1 MPEKQKRSCRAGIKV
16 GDLARVIWTY
26 GESGCRGGVIGLV
39 TRVEYNGGMDYEPQ
53 YDRLR
58 ALLFC
63 QGSPSW
69 LDADDLEIVSKS

>member
-1 MPEKQKRSCRAGIKV
+1 MDEKKKVKV
-16 GDLARVIWTY
+16 GDMAKVLWT
-26 GESGCRGGVIGLV
+26 EGCDAPTVTGLV
-39 TRVEYNGGMDYEPQ
+39 IKVVLNGGMDYKPR

-69 LDADDLEIVSKS
+69 LDADDLEVISGRR

>member
-1 MPEKQKRSCRAGIKV
+1 MPEKQKRSCRAGIRV

-26 GESGCRGGVIGLV
+26 GESGEGGVVGLV
-39 TRVEYNGGMDYEPQ
+39 TRVEHNGGMDYEPQ

-58 ALLFC
+58 VLLFC

-69 LDADDLEIVSKS
+69 LDADDLEVISASH

>member
-1 MPEKQKRSCRAGIKV
+1 MGDKHKIRV
-16 GDLARVIWTY
+16 GDLAKVLWT
-26 GESGCRGGVIGLV
+26 EGCGRPVVIGLV
-39 TRVEYNGGMDYEPQ
+39 TRVEYNGGMDYKPR

-69 LDADDLEIVSKS
+69 LDADDLEVVSAS